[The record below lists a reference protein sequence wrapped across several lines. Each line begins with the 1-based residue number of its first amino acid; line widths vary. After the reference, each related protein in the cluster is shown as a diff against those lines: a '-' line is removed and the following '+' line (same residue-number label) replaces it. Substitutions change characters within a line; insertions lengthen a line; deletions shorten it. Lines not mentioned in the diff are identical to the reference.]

1 MRSLK
6 LGNLTWCLYYYWQ
19 HYRYSMDEQVKAN
32 LFPLLKK
39 SINYYL
45 NVMQKEEDGKW
56 HLPYTYS
63 PEYPK
68 GVTRDCNYD
77 LSLFRWGCTTLLELR
92 PNDPLAATWRDV
104 LQHLTPYPTDQN
116 GLKIGRDIAFAQ
128 SHRHYSH
135 LLMIY
140 PLHLMNGEQPENREL
155 IETSLARWHSFPAAL
170 QGYSFTGGAAIYAM
184 LGKGSQARDY
194 LSTLLNRFIKPNT
207 MYLESGPVIE
217 TPLAAVA
224 SLQDM
229 LLQSWGDKI
238 RVFPA
243 IPQDWMNVGFEHL
256 RAEGAFLVSASRQDG
271 VTKWVRI
278 KSLAGEPCLVKPGFE
293 GAFKVK
299 GNHKLTDMGGGVY
312 RIDIKKG
319 QEVTLYR

>member
-1 MRSLK
+1 
-6 LGNLTWCLYYYWQ
+6 
-19 HYRYSMDEQVKAN
+19 
-32 LFPLLKK
+32 
-39 SINYYL
+39 
-45 NVMQKEEDGKW
+45 
-56 HLPYTYS
+56 
-63 PEYPK
+63 
-68 GVTRDCNYD
+68 
-77 LSLFRWGCTTLLELR
+77 
-92 PNDPLAATWRDV
+92 
-104 LQHLTPYPTDQN
+104 
-116 GLKIGRDIAFAQ
+116 
-128 SHRHYSH
+128 
-135 LLMIY
+135 
-140 PLHLMNGEQPENREL
+140 
-155 IETSLARWHSFPAAL
+155 
-170 QGYSFTGGAAIYAM
+170 
-184 LGKGSQARDY
+184 
-194 LSTLLNRFIKPNT
+194 
-207 MYLESGPVIE
+207 
-217 TPLAAVA
+217 
-224 SLQDM
+224 M